1 MGEIVAVRVGING
14 FGRIGMLTAKAAI
27 ERSDEDIEIVAINDL
42 MPMESLALLFKRD
55 STHGIWGEDV
65 QLDGNILHVGDR
77 EIKTFAERDPAQI
90 PWGDVGADIVVE
102 STGVFTSGEKAAAH
116 IEGGAK
122 KVVISAPAKN
132 VDATFVFKVNHES
145 YDPQQHNVVSNA
157 SCTTNCIIPMVKV
170 LQDNFGI
177 ESGYMTTVHAYTN
190 DQSLLDAAHKDPRR
204 ARSAPNNIVPTSTGA
219 ARTAG
224 VIYPELQGKVDGMAM
239 RVPVPDGSV
248 TDFVARLNAE
258 ASVDEINGAF
268 RQAASGEL
276 SGILEYSEA
285 PIVSSDIVGNPASCV
300 FDSALTMSNG
310 NSVKVLGWYDNEWGY
325 SNRTVDLVQYMGDK
339 L

>member
-1 MGEIVAVRVGING
+1 VAVRVGING
-14 FGRIGMLTAKAAI
+14 FGRIGLLTAKAAI
-27 ERSDEDIEIVAINDL
+27 ERSDDDIEIVAVNDL

-55 STHGIWGEDV
+55 STHGIWPENV
-65 QLDGNILHVGDR
+65 ELDGNVLRVGDR

-90 PWGDVGADIVVE
+90 PWGDVGADVIVE
-102 STGVFTSGEKAAAH
+102 STGVFTDGEKARAH

-132 VDATFVFKVNHES
+132 VDATFVFKVNHED
-145 YDPQQHNVVSNA
+145 YDPEQHNVVSNA
-157 SCTTNCIIPMVKV
+157 SCTTNCIIPLVKV
-170 LQDNFGI
+170 LQENFGI
-177 ESGYMTTVHAYTN
+177 QSGYMTTVHAYTN

-239 RVPVPDGSV
+239 RVPVPDGSI
-248 TDFVARLNAE
+248 TDFVARLDTEVSADDVNA
-258 ASVDEINGAF
+258 AF
-268 RQAASGEL
+268 KQAADGDL
-276 SGILEYSEA
+276 SGVLEYSDA

-300 FDSALTMSNG
+300 FDSPLTMANG
-310 NSVKVLGWYDNEWGY
+310 ESVKVLGWYDNEWGY
-325 SNRTVDLVQYMGDK
+325 SNRTVDLVQYMGER

>member
-1 MGEIVAVRVGING
+1 VAVRVGING
-14 FGRIGMLTAKAAI
+14 FGRIGLLTAKAAI
-27 ERSDEDIEIVAINDL
+27 ERSDDDIEIVAVNDL

-55 STHGIWGEDV
+55 TVHGIWPEDV
-65 QLDGNILHVGDR
+65 KLDGNILRVGDR

-90 PWGDVGADIVVE
+90 PWGDVGADIIVE
-102 STGVFTSGEKAAAH
+102 STGVFTDGEKARAH

-132 VDATFVFKVNHES
+132 VDATFVFKVNHED
-145 YDPQQHNVVSNA
+145 YDAEQHNVVSNA
-157 SCTTNCIIPMVKV
+157 SCTTNCIIPLVKV
-170 LQDNFGI
+170 LQENFGI
-177 ESGYMTTVHAYTN
+177 QSGYMTTVHAYTN

-239 RVPVPDGSV
+239 RVPVPDGSI
-248 TDFVARLNAE
+248 TDFVARLDTEVSADDVNA
-258 ASVDEINGAF
+258 AF
-268 RQAASGEL
+268 KQAADGDL
-276 SGILEYSEA
+276 SGVLEYSEA
-285 PIVSSDIVGNPASCV
+285 PIVSSDIVGNPASCI
-300 FDSALTMSNG
+300 FDSPLTMANG
-310 NSVKVLGWYDNEWGY
+310 DSVKVLGWYDNEWGY
-325 SNRTVDLVQYMGDK
+325 SNRTVDLVQYMGEN

>member
-1 MGEIVAVRVGING
+1 MAVRVGING

-27 ERSDEDIEIVAINDL
+27 ERSDDDIEIVAINDL
-42 MPMESLALLFKRD
+42 MPMKSLALLFKRD
-55 STHGIWGEDV
+55 SVHGIWPEDV
-65 QLDGNILHVGDR
+65 ELDDNILRVGDR

-102 STGVFTSGEKAAAH
+102 STGVFTDGEKAAAH

-132 VDATFVFKVNHES
+132 ADATFVFKVNHES

-204 ARSAPNNIVPTSTGA
+204 ARSAPNNVVPTSTGA

-239 RVPVPDGSV
+239 RVPVPDGSI
-248 TDFVARLNAE
+248 TDFVAQISRETSA
-258 ASVDEINGAF
+258 DEVNDAF
-268 RQAASGEL
+268 REAAEGEL
-276 SGILEYSEA
+276 FGILEYSEA
-285 PIVSSDIVGNPASCV
+285 PIVSSDIVGNPASCI
-300 FDSALTMSNG
+300 FDSPLTMANG
-310 NSVKVLGWYDNEWGY
+310 GSVKVLGWYDNEWGY
-325 SNRTVDLVQYMGDK
+325 SNRTVDLVQYIGER

>member
-1 MGEIVAVRVGING
+1 MAVRVGING

-27 ERSDEDIEIVAINDL
+27 ERSDDDIQIVAINDL

-55 STHGIWGEDV
+55 TVHGIWPEDV
-65 QLDGNILHVGDR
+65 DLDGNILRIGDR
-77 EIKTFAERDPAQI
+77 EVKTFAERDPSAI

-102 STGVFTSGEKAAAH
+102 STGVFTDGEKAAAH
-116 IEGGAK
+116 IEGGAE

-132 VDATFVFKVNHES
+132 VDATFVYKVNHET
-145 YDPQQHNVVSNA
+145 YDPENHSVVSNA

-170 LQDNFGI
+170 LQDDFGI

-204 ARSAPNNIVPTSTGA
+204 ARSAPSNIVPTSTGA

-224 VIYPELQGKVDGMAM
+224 VIYPELQGKVDGMSM
-239 RVPVPDGSV
+239 RVPVPDGSI
-248 TDFVARLNAE
+248 TDFVARISNE
-258 ASVDEINGAF
+258 ASAEDVNAAF
-268 RQAASGEL
+268 KEAAEGPL
-276 SGILEYSEA
+276 SGVLEYSEA
-285 PIVSSDIVGNPASCV
+285 PLVSSDIVGNPASCI
-300 FDSALTMSNG
+300 FDSQLTMSNG
-310 NSVKVLGWYDNEWGY
+310 NTVKVLGWYDNEWGY
-325 SNRTVDLVQYMGDK
+325 SNRTCDLAAYMGER

>member
-1 MGEIVAVRVGING
+1 MSVRVGING
-14 FGRIGMLTAKAAI
+14 FGRIGLLTAKATI
-27 ERSDEDIEIVAINDL
+27 ERSDDDIQIVAVNDL

-55 STHGIWGEDV
+55 TVHGIWPEDV
-65 QLDGNILHVGDR
+65 ELDGNVLRVGDR

-90 PWGDVGADIVVE
+90 PWGDVGADIIVE
-102 STGVFTSGEKAAAH
+102 STGVFTDGEKARAH

-132 VDATFVFKVNHES
+132 VDATFVFKVNHED
-145 YDPQQHNVVSNA
+145 YDAEQHNVVSNA
-157 SCTTNCIIPMVKV
+157 SCTTNCIIPLVKV
-170 LQDNFGI
+170 LQENFGI
-177 ESGYMTTVHAYTN
+177 QSGYMTTVHAYTN

-239 RVPVPDGSV
+239 RVPVPDGSI
-248 TDFVARLNAE
+248 TDFVARLDTEVSADDVNA
-258 ASVDEINGAF
+258 AF
-268 RQAASGEL
+268 KQAAEGDL
-276 SGILEYSEA
+276 SGVLEYSDA
-285 PIVSSDIVGNPASCV
+285 PIVSSDIVGNPASCI
-300 FDSALTMSNG
+300 FDSPLTMANG
-310 NSVKVLGWYDNEWGY
+310 DSVKVLGWYDNEWGY
-325 SNRTVDLVQYMGDK
+325 SNRTVDLVQYMGEN

>member
-1 MGEIVAVRVGING
+1 
-14 FGRIGMLTAKAAI
+14 MLFTKAAMD
-27 ERSDEDIEIVAINDL
+27 RGDIEVVAANDL
-42 MPMESLALLFKRD
+42 MPFDSLANLFKHD
-55 STHGIWGEDV
+55 STHGIWPEDV
-65 QLDGNILHVGDR
+65 SYDGDVLHVGDH

-102 STGVFTSGEKAAAH
+102 STGVFTSRDGAASH

-122 KVVISAPAKN
+122 KVIISAPGKG
-132 VDATFVFKVNHES
+132 VDATFVYQVNHED
-145 YDPQQHNVVSNA
+145 YDPEQHEIVSNA

-170 LQDNFGI
+170 IQDNFGI

-224 VIYPELQGKVDGMAM
+224 VIYPELQGKVDGMSM
-239 RVPVPDGSV
+239 RVPVPNGSI
-248 TDFVARLNAE
+248 TDFVARISNE
-258 ASVDEINGAF
+258 ASAEDVNAAFKEAAEGA
-268 RQAASGEL
+268 L
-276 SGILEYSEA
+276 SGVLEYSEA
-285 PIVSSDIVGNPASCV
+285 PLVSSDIVGNAASCI
-300 FDSALTMSNG
+300 FDSQLTMSNG
-310 NSVKVLGWYDNEWGY
+310 GTVKVLGWYDNEWGY
-325 SNRTVDLVQYMGDK
+325 SNRTCDLAAYMGER

>member
-1 MGEIVAVRVGING
+1 VSVRVGING
-14 FGRIGMLTAKAAI
+14 FGRIGLLTAKAAI
-27 ERSDEDIEIVAINDL
+27 ERSDDDIEIVAVNDL

-55 STHGIWGEDV
+55 TVHGIWPEDV
-65 QLDGNILHVGDR
+65 QLDGNVLRVGDR

-90 PWGDVGADIVVE
+90 PWGDVGADIIVE
-102 STGVFTSGEKAAAH
+102 STGVFTDGEKARAH

-132 VDATFVFKVNHES
+132 VDATFVFKVNHED
-145 YDPQQHNVVSNA
+145 YDAEQHNVVSNA
-157 SCTTNCIIPMVKV
+157 SCTTNCIIPLVKV
-170 LQDNFGI
+170 LQENFGI
-177 ESGYMTTVHAYTN
+177 QSGYMTTVHAYTN

-239 RVPVPDGSV
+239 RVPVPDGSI
-248 TDFVARLNAE
+248 TDFVARLDTEVSADDVNA
-258 ASVDEINGAF
+258 AF
-268 RQAASGEL
+268 KQAATSDLFGV
-276 SGILEYSEA
+276 LEYSDA
-285 PIVSSDIVGNPASCV
+285 PIVSSDIVGNPASCI
-300 FDSALTMSNG
+300 FDSPLTMANG
-310 NSVKVLGWYDNEWGY
+310 DSVKVLGWYDNEWGY
-325 SNRTVDLVQYMGDK
+325 SNRTVDLVQYMGEN

>member
-1 MGEIVAVRVGING
+1 MAVRVGING
-14 FGRIGMLTAKAAI
+14 FGRIGLLTAKAAI
-27 ERSDEDIEIVAINDL
+27 ERSDDDIEIVAVNDL

-55 STHGIWGEDV
+55 TVHGIWPESV
-65 QLDGNILHVGDR
+65 ELDGNVLRVGDR
-77 EIKTFAERDPAQI
+77 EIKTFAERDPSAI
-90 PWGDVGADIVVE
+90 PWGDVGADVIVE
-102 STGVFTSGEKAAAH
+102 STGVFTDGEKARAH

-132 VDATFVFKVNHES
+132 VDATFVFKVNHED
-145 YDPQQHNVVSNA
+145 YDAEQHNVVSNA
-157 SCTTNCIIPMVKV
+157 SCTTNCIIPLVKV
-170 LQDNFGI
+170 LQENFGI
-177 ESGYMTTVHAYTN
+177 QSGYMTTVHAYTN

-239 RVPVPDGSV
+239 RVPVPDGSI
-248 TDFVARLNAE
+248 TDFVARLNTE
-258 ASVDEINGAF
+258 VSVDEVNDAF

-276 SGILEYSEA
+276 SEILEYSEA
-285 PIVSSDIVGNPASCV
+285 PIVSSDIVGNPASCI
-300 FDSALTMSNG
+300 FDSPLTMSNG

-325 SNRTVDLVQYMGDK
+325 SNRTVDLVQYMGEN